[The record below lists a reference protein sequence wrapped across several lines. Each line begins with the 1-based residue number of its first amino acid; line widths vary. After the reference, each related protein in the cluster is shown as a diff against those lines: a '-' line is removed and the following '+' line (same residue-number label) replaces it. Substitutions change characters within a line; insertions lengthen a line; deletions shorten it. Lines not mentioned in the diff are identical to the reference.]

1 MKPLAIVIFSY
12 LAGLLTPAITAPQLS
27 VNLPQT
33 SLNIPNVGS
42 IDPVVIIMGLMVV
55 WAISKARAKR
65 KGGRA

>member
-1 MKPLAIVIFSY
+1 MKTLAIVIFSY
-12 LAGLLTPAITAPQLS
+12 LAGLLTPAITAQQLS

-55 WAISKARAKR
+55 WAISKARGKR
-65 KGGRA
+65 TKGGK

>member
-12 LAGLLTPAITAPQLS
+12 LAGLLTPAITAQQLS
-27 VNLPQT
+27 LNLPQT

-42 IDPVVIIMGLMVV
+42 IDPVVIIMGAAVV

>member
-12 LAGLLTPAITAPQLS
+12 LAGLLTPAITAQQLS
-27 VNLPQT
+27 VNLPKT

-65 KGGRA
+65 RGGKA

>member
-12 LAGLLTPAITAPQLS
+12 LAGLLTPAITAQQLS

-42 IDPVVIIMGLMVV
+42 IDPVVIIMGAAVV

>member
-12 LAGLLTPAITAPQLS
+12 LAGLLTPAITAQQLS
-27 VNLPQT
+27 VNLPKT

>member
-12 LAGLLTPAITAPQLS
+12 LAGLLTPAITAQQLS

-42 IDPVVIIMGLMVV
+42 IDPVVIIMGAAVV

-65 KGGRA
+65 KGGKA

>member
-1 MKPLAIVIFSY
+1 MKTLAIVIFSY
-12 LAGLLTPAITAPQLS
+12 LAGLLTPAITAQQLS

-65 KGGRA
+65 RGGKA

>member
-12 LAGLLTPAITAPQLS
+12 LAGLLTPAITAQQLS

-33 SLNIPNVGS
+33 SLHIPNVGS

>member
-12 LAGLLTPAITAPQLS
+12 LAGLLTPAITAQQLS

-42 IDPVVIIMGLMVV
+42 IDPVALLFVVV
-55 WAISKARAKR
+55 WLVGVSLLLKKR
-65 KGGRA
+65 NGGRA

>member
-12 LAGLLTPAITAPQLS
+12 LAGLLTPAITAQQLS

>member
-12 LAGLLTPAITAPQLS
+12 LAGLLTPAITAQQLS

-42 IDPVVIIMGLMVV
+42 IDPVVIIMGAAVV

-65 KGGRA
+65 KGGRS

>member
-12 LAGLLTPAITAPQLS
+12 LAGLLTPAITAQQLS
-27 VNLPQT
+27 VNLPQS

-42 IDPVVIIMGLMVV
+42 IDPVVIIMGAAVV

>member
-12 LAGLLTPAITAPQLS
+12 LAGLLTPAITAQQLS

-65 KGGRA
+65 RGGKA